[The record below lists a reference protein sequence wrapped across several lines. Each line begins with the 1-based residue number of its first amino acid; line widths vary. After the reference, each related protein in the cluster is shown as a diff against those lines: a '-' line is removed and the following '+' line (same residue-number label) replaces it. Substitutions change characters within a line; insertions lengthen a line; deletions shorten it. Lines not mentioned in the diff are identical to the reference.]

1 MIPSRCTRRAC
12 TITAGYKSS
21 KDYIIS
27 QTAFRNR
34 VLLHART
41 IYNNNLK
48 PYTMHII
55 LYEHT
60 FALFLFLF
68 FMYKFFFYIFLYCYR
83 HISPR
88 VYDRPDNCVQKRQS
102 SNACGHGRQLS
113 PDARFSAAKYLF
125 IFFFFRNISY
135 MLYG

>member
-48 PYTMHII
+48 PYTKHII
-55 LYEHT
+55 LYEHR
-60 FALFLFLF
+60 FAFIII
-68 FMYKFFFYIFLYCYR
+68 FFFYVQVVFFFSLLLPAHFPASIYR
-83 HISPR
+83 P
-88 VYDRPDNCVQKRQS
+88 YNCVQRQS
-102 SNACGHGRQLS
+102 SNACGHGKQLS
-113 PDARFSAAKYLF
+113 PRARLSATKYLF
-125 IFFFFRNISY
+125 LIFPICYIDIQFLKHI
-135 MLYG
+135 